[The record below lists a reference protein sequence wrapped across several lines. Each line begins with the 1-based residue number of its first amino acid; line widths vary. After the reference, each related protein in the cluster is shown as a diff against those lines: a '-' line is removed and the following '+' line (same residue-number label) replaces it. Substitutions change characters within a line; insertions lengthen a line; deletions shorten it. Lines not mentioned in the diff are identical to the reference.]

1 VFEAVKGQIERMLK
15 NDIDAC
21 VIFDGTL
28 QNAIDRHFGGRLPS
42 NSSKVVFI
50 GFSDAASD
58 TQGGSGLP
66 IREGLLVDVY
76 VIVRS
81 GANAKYE
88 VDRQALWDISDVL
101 VHDAFEFT
109 NRHADLKACVAS
121 TVYQGR
127 RRQETTS
134 DVMAHLVRFVM
145 HPQRQLN

>member
-1 VFEAVKGQIERMLK
+1 MKGQIERMLK

-28 QNAIDRHFGGRLPS
+28 QNAIDRHFAGRLGS
-42 NSSKVVFI
+42 NAIKVVFI
-50 GFSDAASD
+50 GLSDAASD

-76 VIVRS
+76 ALVRS

-88 VDRQALWDISDVL
+88 SDRQALWDISDAIT
-101 VHDAFEFT
+101 HDIFDIS
-109 NRHADLKACVAS
+109 NRSKDFKDCIAS

-127 RRQETTS
+127 RRQETTP

-145 HPQRQLN
+145 HPQRQY